1 MANQVIEALFKTN
14 AVRVAPEETPFWY
27 TSGTLGPFY
36 INTHFIIR
44 DEATANDILK
54 KIETYIAEDKTTF
67 PKKIFLDL
75 LKIYEESE
83 TFKMITDLITQ
94 KLSEYEFDYISGGER
109 RDFFFSILPSYFL
122 AKPHLS
128 IFKDGSSVYS
138 TENFEITKNSSDV
151 DLKGLKA
158 IHVADLIT
166 EASSYVRAWIP
177 AIRGLGSEITDTVA
191 VIDRHQNGEANLKEL
206 GVSMTTFAGIDKSLF
221 DEAIELGA
229 INQQQYDLTMKFL
242 SDPSEYMTSFLKD
255 HPNFIKE
262 QIALGGKAKERAELA
277 ISKGFASV

>member
-94 KLSEYEFDYISGGER
+94 KLSEYDFDYISGGER

-128 IFKDGSSVYS
+128 IFKDGSTVYS
-138 TENFEITKNSSDV
+138 TENFEITKNTSDV

-177 AIRGLGSEITDTVA
+177 AIRGLGSDITDTVA

-242 SDPSEYMTSFLKD
+242 ENPSDYMASFLKD

>member
-44 DEATANDILK
+44 DEETANEILK

-83 TFKMITDLITQ
+83 TFKMITDLITA
-94 KLSEYEFDYISGGER
+94 KLSEYDFDYISGGER

-128 IFKDGSSVYS
+128 IFKDGTTVYS
-138 TENFEITKNSSDV
+138 TENFEITKSTNEV
-151 DLKGLKA
+151 DLKGKKA
-158 IHVADLIT
+158 IHIADLIT

-177 AIRGLGSEITDTVA
+177 AIRGLGSEITNTVA
-191 VIDRHQNGEANLKEL
+191 VINRHQNGEANLKEL
-206 GVSMTTFAGIDKSLF
+206 GVSMETFAGIDKSLF

-229 INQQQYDLTMKFL
+229 INKQQYDLIMKFL
-242 SDPSEYMTSFLKD
+242 DNPSDYMASFLKD
-255 HPNFIKE
+255 HPDFIKE

-277 ISKGFASV
+277 VSKGFASV